1 MISPPMLPAMISAM
15 SGLVFLLLMVVT
27 STTWVAA
34 TEEQKTKAQ
43 GAIKYVA
50 GVFALA
56 TAVNLFYQFSP
67 DLSKKT
73 VVQTASTAI

>member
-1 MISPPMLPAMISAM
+1 MLPAMISALA
-15 SGLVFLLLMVVT
+15 GLVLLLLMVVT
-27 STTWVAA
+27 STTWVA
-34 TEEQKTKAQ
+34 TTDEQKTKAQ

-50 GVFALA
+50 GVFGLA

-67 DLSKKT
+67 DASKKT